1 VSEEKNYLIVNPKGV
16 MHVVSEA
23 HARER
28 LKLVGWRLASPEEK
42 QAYFEAKGNQ
52 RFDRPLAAPFSPAPL
67 VDEALTEAELMPTKK
82 AAKPELGTN
91 AEAVAGEVKPKAK
104 KAPKTDEAPAGE

>member
-1 VSEEKNYLIVNPKGV
+1 MSEEKNYLIVNPKGV

-42 QAYFEAKGNQ
+42 QAYFDAKGNQ
-52 RFDRPLAAPFSPAPL
+52 RFDKPLAAPFSPAPL

-82 AAKPELGTN
+82 AAK
-91 AEAVAGEVKPKAK
+91 
-104 KAPKTDEAPAGE
+104 TDEAPTGE

>member
-23 HARER
+23 HACER
-28 LKLVGWRLASPEEK
+28 VKTVGWRLASLEEK
-42 QAYFEAKGNQ
+42 QAYFEAQGNQ

-82 AAKPELGTN
+82 AAKPEPGTS
-91 AEAVAGEVKPKAK
+91 AEAVAGDTKPKTK
-104 KAPKTDEAPAGE
+104 KAAKTDEAPAGE

>member
-1 VSEEKNYLIVNPKGV
+1 MSEEKNYLIVNPKGV

-42 QAYFEAKGNQ
+42 AS
-52 RFDRPLAAPFSPAPL
+52 LL
-67 VDEALTEAELMPTKK
+67 
-82 AAKPELGTN
+82 
-91 AEAVAGEVKPKAK
+91 
-104 KAPKTDEAPAGE
+104 